1 MSKDNEAL
9 KATFKSKDTEE
20 WLDIVFTRRVGYVI
34 ARAANSVDMHP
45 NTITI
50 ISIFLGVLAGFCWWH
65 EGIGW
70 ALLGVI
76 MLMSANFL
84 DSADGQLARMS
95 GKKTLWGRILD
106 GFAGDV
112 WFASIYIFMLIRLT
126 FAPMPWGDGQI
137 WGIWIWVLEFFA
149 ALVSHPRQA
158 ALADYYRNVY
168 LLFHG
173 DNSELNDSREL
184 AAQQKQTLWKDRW
197 FWKIWLFVYQIY
209 TSGQER
215 QTPSFQRFRAALKSR
230 YDGADQQELGH
241 GAGVA
246 SKSCSAEVI
255 PPEIAQEFCRR
266 TYHLLKWTNISTF
279 NTRAIFLYFSMLI
292 GHPWI
297 YLVFEITVMNVI
309 WLGMRRSHEKIC
321 RDMLENLK

>member
-1 MSKDNEAL
+1 MASNDDAL
-9 KATFKSKDTEE
+9 RATFKSKDTEE
-20 WLDIVFTRRVGYVI
+20 WLDIVLTRRVGYVI
-34 ARAANSVDMHP
+34 ARAADSVGMHP

-65 EGIGW
+65 EGLAWAMIGI
-70 ALLGVI
+70 A
-76 MLMSANFL
+76 MLMMANFL

-106 GFAGDV
+106 GFAGDL
-112 WFASIYIFMLIRLT
+112 WFASIYIFMLFRLT
-126 FAPMPWGDGQI
+126 FEPMPWADGKV

-173 DNSELNDSREL
+173 DNSELNESSEL

-209 TSGQER
+209 TSGQEN
-215 QTPSFQRFRAALKSR
+215 QTPCFQKFRAALRSR
-230 YDGADQQELGH
+230 YGTE
-241 GAGVA
+241 
-246 SKSCSAEVI
+246 I
-255 PPEIAQEFCRR
+255 PREIGQEFCRR
-266 TYHLLKWTNISTF
+266 TYGLLKWTNISTF

-292 GHPWI
+292 GQPWL
-297 YLVFEITVMNVI
+297 YLVFEITVMNII
-309 WLGMRRSHEKIC
+309 WLGMRHGHEKVC
-321 RDMLENLK
+321 RDMQAKL

>member
-1 MSKDNEAL
+1 MAKNDDAL
-9 KATFKSKDTEE
+9 RATFKSKDTEE

-34 ARAANSVDMHP
+34 ARAANAVGMHP

-65 EGIGW
+65 DGIAW
-70 ALLGVI
+70 ALLGVA

-184 AAQQKQTLWKDRW
+184 AAEQKNTLWKEGW

-215 QTPSFQRFRAALKSR
+215 QTPSFQKFRAELALR
-230 YDGADQQELGH
+230 YGEISQEIG
-241 GAGVA
+241 
-246 SKSCSAEVI
+246 
-255 PPEIAQEFCRR
+255 QEFCRR

-292 GHPWI
+292 GQPWL

-309 WLGMRRSHEKIC
+309 WIGMRRGHEKVC
-321 RDMLENLK
+321 REMMKEI

>member
-1 MSKDNEAL
+1 MAKNDDAL
-9 KATFKSKDTEE
+9 RATFKSKDTEE

-34 ARAANSVDMHP
+34 ARAANAVGMHP

-65 EGIGW
+65 DGIAW
-70 ALLGVI
+70 ALLGVA

-184 AAQQKQTLWKDRW
+184 AAEQKNTLWKERW

-215 QTPSFQRFRAALKSR
+215 QTPSFQKFRAELALC
-230 YDGADQQELGH
+230 YGEIPQEIG
-241 GAGVA
+241 
-246 SKSCSAEVI
+246 
-255 PPEIAQEFCRR
+255 QEFCRR

-292 GHPWI
+292 GQPWL

-309 WLGMRRSHEKIC
+309 WLGMRHSHEKVC